1 MVRVCYIT
9 TNKACRM
16 KSSRKLATFMVAIL
30 TAGLFV
36 LGVQMLT
43 LPKITLFSHWPYYML
58 PKGPIILILSVLL
71 AWFHKPA
78 ARFLMWLG
86 RKIHRWLS
94 MLLMVAALGADGL
107 LHLFSIPHVEGWWLP
122 LLGSSAAASAIHAL
136 LHTHKNKNPQQV
148 DES

>member
-1 MVRVCYIT
+1 
-9 TNKACRM
+9 M
-16 KSSRKLATFMVAIL
+16 KSPRKLATLMVAIL
-30 TAGLFV
+30 TAGLLV

-58 PKGPIILILSVLL
+58 PKGPIVLILSVLL

-78 ARFLMWLG
+78 AHFLIWLG

-94 MLLMVAALGADGL
+94 MLLVIAALGADGL

-122 LLGSSAAASAIHAL
+122 LLGSGAAATAIHAL
-136 LHTHKNKNPQQV
+136 LHKHKNEPSQQA